1 MRKSL
6 IIGIVIITGITNL
19 YGDVPQFDN
28 SKIKVENKIPIK
40 AYAFDLRDVR
50 LLDGPFKHA
59 QELDRQYLLSLD
71 TDRLLHNF
79 RVNAGLPSTALP
91 FGGWEEPKCEL
102 RGHFVGHYLTAC
114 ALMFASTGD
123 EQLKQKANAVVAGLA
138 ECQEKIGTG
147 YLSAYPEEFFDRVE
161 KQQRVWAPYYTLHKI
176 YAGLLDMY
184 VYCDNK
190 KALEV
195 CKKFADWVIARNAR
209 LTDEQMQKMLGN
221 EHGGMNEVLANLY
234 ALTGEEKYL
243 KIAQRFNHQAV
254 LEPLS
259 KREDKLTGLHANTQF
274 PKVIGAARQYELT
287 ADTTFHTIATY
298 FWNVVTKERSYV
310 IGGNS
315 DGEMFSPKEKLS
327 EALGPNTTE
336 TCNTYNMLKL
346 TRHLFCWDPQAE
358 YADYYERALYNHIL
372 ASQNPQTGMMCYY
385 VPLRSGSQK
394 NYCDQ
399 ANCFWCCTGTGVEN
413 HAKYG
418 DSIYFHDGS
427 KNLYLNLFIA
437 SELNWK
443 DKGIKIRQE
452 TKYPEEDLTRL
463 VFTCKKPVEISL
475 NIRHPYWS
483 VEGVQVAVNGK
494 KESITSKPGS
504 YLVVPRIWRNGDTVD
519 ITMPMTLRIEAFRDN
534 PRRFAFMHG
543 PLVLCAEVETKENL
557 PAIVAE
563 DNQLLANLKPVEG
576 KQSTFTGSPE
586 AFRILGRREGYS
598 VTLEPFYKMHGERCY
613 IVYWDVFTPAQWQ
626 VREEED
632 KAEMAKQKELEARTV
647 DVVNPGEEQNERD
660 HKLKG
665 ENTAAGQF
673 SGRNWR
679 HATDGGWFAWE
690 VKVLPDKPQE
700 LLVTY
705 WGSDGGNRVFDILI
719 DDTRLATQRLQNN
732 RPNKFYDE
740 FYSIPEDLTKGKQ
753 TVTVKFQAH
762 SGTWAGGVFG
772 LRVLKAGASEPK
784 AKAETKDQGSIKKGD
799 YPLKAVPFKDVEVTD
814 EFWSARLETNRK
826 VTIPHTFKESERT
839 GRINNFAKAAKMMEG
854 KFEGIYFNDSDVYKI
869 IEGASYALAAHPDT
883 ELDKYLD
890 GLIAK
895 IAAAQEPDGY
905 LYTARTLCGPD
916 YMPPGGKERWSDIA
930 GGHELYCLGHLLE
943 AAAAHHEAT
952 GKKSLLDVATKAAD
966 LVCSVFNENGKR
978 NPCGHQEIEIG
989 LVKLYRV
996 TGDEKYLRQAR
1007 FFLEQRG
1014 RPEGHSLY
1022 GTYSQDHKPV
1032 AEQDEAVGH
1041 AVRACYM
1048 YSGMAD
1054 VAALCGEKAYVEALN
1069 KIWADVVGRKLYL
1082 TGGIGAAGGHEG
1094 FGPAYDLPN
1103 LIAYCETCAAIAKAF
1118 WNHRM
1123 FLLTGDARYMDVFER
1138 VLYNGLIS
1146 GVSLDGKSFF
1156 YPNPLESD
1164 GRHRRSGWF
1173 DCACCPSNI
1182 PRFIPQIPGYIYAV
1196 RGDELFIN
1204 LFIAGRAKVSMNDQT
1219 ITVKQETRYPWD
1231 GNIKLTI
1238 EPDKDS
1244 QEFTVLV
1251 RVPGW
1256 SRNEVVPSVSARPSL
1271 DGGDLYRF
1279 SEPSKE
1285 TATIN
1290 INGTPVK
1297 YELQKGYAAI
1307 RRNWNKG
1314 DVIEIVL
1321 PMLVR
1326 RIVSDERI
1334 ADNTGKVAL
1343 QRGPIVYCLEWPD
1356 VHPVRNSLSNG
1367 VKDGHVV
1374 NLLLSDDAAIST
1386 KFEPDLLG
1394 GVQVLR
1400 FAALGLAR
1408 ADKQQGIK
1416 SEKVECTAIP
1426 YYAWAHRGPGE
1437 MAVWLARIESAARP
1451 LPAPTI
1457 ASNSKATASGG
1468 DVKALND
1475 QREPKSSG
1483 DHSNSFLHWWPHKGT
1498 KEWVQ
1503 YDFPKP
1509 AKVSAVEIYWF
1520 DDTGRGECRLPKS
1533 WQLFYRESGQW
1544 KQVENPSGYGC
1555 EGDRYN
1561 RTTFEPVVTDGLRI
1575 EVQLPQDFSAGI
1587 HEWRVEEVE
1596 QK

>member
-1 MRKSL
+1 MRNIA
-6 IIGIVIITGITNL
+6 IIGFVVMMGITNL
-19 YGDVPQFDN
+19 YGNVPQLSHN
-28 SKIKVENKIPIK
+28 KLKVENKIPHK
-40 AYAFDLRDVR
+40 CYAFDLRDVR

-59 QELDRQYLLSLD
+59 MELDRQYLLSLD
-71 TDRLLHNF
+71 VDRLLHNF
-79 RVNAGLPSTALP
+79 RVNAGEPSSAHP

-102 RGHFVGHYLTAC
+102 RGHFVGHYLSAC
-114 ALMFASTGD
+114 AMMFASTGD
-123 EQLKQKANAVVAGLA
+123 EQLKGKGNAVVAGLA
-138 ECQEKIGTG
+138 ECQAKIGNG

-184 VYCDNK
+184 VYCDNQQ
-190 KALEV
+190 ALEV
-195 CKKFADWVIARNAR
+195 CRKFADWVIARNAR
-209 LTDEQMQKMLGN
+209 LTDDQMQKMLGN

-234 ALTGEEKYL
+234 GLTGEEKYL

-259 KREDKLTGLHANTQF
+259 RREDKLTGLHANTQF

-287 ADTTFHTIATY
+287 ADTTLNTIAIY
-298 FWNVVTKERSYV
+298 FWNVVTKERSYI

-315 DGEMFSPKEKLS
+315 DGEMFSPKERLS
-327 EALGPNTTE
+327 QALGPNTTE

-346 TRHLFCWDPQAE
+346 TRHLFCWDPQPE

-372 ASQNPQTGMMCYY
+372 ASQNPRTGMMCYY

-399 ANCFWCCTGTGVEN
+399 DNSFWCCTGTGVEN

-418 DSIYFHDGS
+418 DSIYFHDGQS
-427 KNLYLNLFIA
+427 NLYLNLFIA
-437 SELNWK
+437 SEINWK

-452 TKYPEEDLTRL
+452 TKYPQEDSTHI
-463 VFTCKKPVEISL
+463 VVTCEKPVELNL
-475 NIRHPYWS
+475 NIRHPYWA
-483 VEGVQVAVNGK
+483 VGGIQVTINGNPLGDALRQ
-494 KESITSKPGS
+494 KESSASKPGS
-504 YLVVPRIWRNGDTVD
+504 YLTLSRVWKSGDTVD
-519 ITMPMTLRIEAFRDN
+519 VAMPMTLRIEAFRDN

-543 PLVLCAEVETKENL
+543 PLVLCAEVDTRKQL
-557 PAIVAE
+557 PVIVAE
-563 DNQLLANLKPVEG
+563 ENQILSSLKPVAG
-576 KQSTFTGSPE
+576 KPSTFTGSPQV
-586 AFRILGRREGYS
+586 FRIPGEKEGDT
-598 VTLEPFYKMHGERCY
+598 VTLEPFYTMHGKRNY
-613 IVYWDVFTPAQWQ
+613 IVYWDALTPTQWQ
-626 VREEED
+626 AKEEEY
-632 KAEMAKQKELEARTV
+632 KAEQARQKELEAKTV

-665 ENTAAGQF
+665 DNTAAGEF
-673 SGRNWR
+673 GGRKWR
-679 HATDGGWFAWE
+679 HATDGGWFSWE
-690 VKVLPDKPQE
+690 IKVLADRQQE

-719 DDTRLATQRLQNN
+719 DDTKLRTQRLQNN
-732 RPNKFYDE
+732 KPGKFYDE
-740 FYSIPEDLTKGKQ
+740 VYNIPEDLTKGKQ
-753 TVTVKFQAH
+753 MVTVKFQAK
-762 SGTWAGGVFG
+762 SGAWAGGVFG

-784 AKAETKDQGSIKKGD
+784 AKAETKDQDSIRKDD

-826 VTIPHTFKESERT
+826 ATIPHTFKEAERT

-869 IEGASYALAAHPDT
+869 IEGASYSLAVHPDG

-890 GLIAK
+890 ELIVK

-930 GGHELYCLGHLLE
+930 GGHELYCLGHLFE
-943 AAAAHHEAT
+943 AAVAHYQAT
-952 GKKSLLDVATKAAD
+952 GKVSLLNVATRSAD
-966 LVCSVFNENGKR
+966 LVCSVFNESGKR
-978 NPCGHQEIEIG
+978 NPPGHQEIEIG

-996 TGDEKYLRQAR
+996 TGDEKYLRQAK

-1014 RPEGHSLY
+1014 RPEGHHLY

-1054 VAALCGEKAYVEALN
+1054 VAALCGENSYLASLN
-1069 KIWADVVGRKLYL
+1069 KIWTDVVGCKLYL

-1103 LIAYCETCAAIAKAF
+1103 LIAYCETCAAIANAF

-1146 GVSLDGKSFF
+1146 GVSLDGTKFF

-1164 GRHRRSGWF
+1164 GRHRRSPWF

-1182 PRFIPQIPGYIYAV
+1182 PRFIPQVPGYVYAH
-1196 RGDELFIN
+1196 RGDELFVN
-1204 LFIAGRAKVSMNDQT
+1204 LFIAGRAKVRMNDQ
-1219 ITVKQETRYPWD
+1219 IVSVKQETRYPWD
-1231 GNIKLTI
+1231 GRIKLTI
-1238 EPDKDS
+1238 EPEKQG
-1244 QEFTVLV
+1244 QEFTLLV
-1251 RVPGW
+1251 RIPGW
-1256 SRNEVVPSVSARPSL
+1256 TREEVVPS
-1271 DGGDLYRF
+1271 DLYRF
-1279 SEPSKE
+1279 FELSKE
-1285 TATIN
+1285 TTAIN
-1290 INGTPVK
+1290 INGTAVK

-1307 RRNWNKG
+1307 RRNWQKG
-1314 DVIEIVL
+1314 DVIEMVL
-1321 PMLVR
+1321 AMPVR
-1326 RIVSDERI
+1326 RIVSNEKI
-1334 ADNTGKVAL
+1334 ADNVGKVAL
-1343 QRGPIVYCLEWPD
+1343 QRGPIVYCVEWPD
-1356 VHPVRNSLSNG
+1356 

-1374 NLLLSDDAAIST
+1374 NLLVPDDAAIST

-1408 ADKQQGIK
+1408 AQKPQSVK

-1426 YYAWAHRGPGE
+1426 YYAWAYRGPGE

-1451 LPAPTI
+1451 LPATTI
-1457 ASNSKATASGG
+1457 ASKSRASASGG

-1483 DHSNSFLHWWPHKGT
+1483 DHSNRFLHWWPRKGT

-1503 YDFPKP
+1503 YDFQKP

-1533 WQLFYRESGQW
+1533 WQLLYRESDQW
-1544 KQVENPSGYGC
+1544 KPVQNPSGCGC

-1561 RTTFEPVVTDGLRI
+1561 RTTFEPVITDGLRI
-1575 EVQLPQDFSAGI
+1575 DVQLPQDFSAGI
-1587 HEWRVEEVE
+1587 HEWRVEEIG
-1596 QK
+1596 QD